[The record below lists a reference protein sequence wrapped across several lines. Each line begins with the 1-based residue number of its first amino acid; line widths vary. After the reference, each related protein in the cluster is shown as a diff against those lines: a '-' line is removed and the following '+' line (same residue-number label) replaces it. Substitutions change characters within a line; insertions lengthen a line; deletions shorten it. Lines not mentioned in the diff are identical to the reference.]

1 MRTCECVG
9 ADRLCFDCLQILFV
23 CLSVCLFFCFGFT
36 FQCVFLLVAHRDC
49 CFGFVPRLVFIL
61 RCKTT
66 ISVLVCLLRI
76 IASPVYVLVY
86 PVDVS
91 FWLDVLY
98 LIQIA

>member
-9 ADRLCFDCLQILFV
+9 ADRLCFDCLQIIFV

-36 FQCVFLLVAHRDC
+36 FQCVFLLVAHKDC

-66 ISVLVCLLRI
+66 ISVFVCLLRI
-76 IASPVYVLVY
+76 IAAPVYVLVY

>member
-1 MRTCECVG
+1 M
-9 ADRLCFDCLQILFV
+9 F
-23 CLSVCLFFCFGFT
+23 
-36 FQCVFLLVAHRDC
+36 VFLFWVYVPMRVFVGCPQGLL
-49 CFGFVPRLVFIL
+49 FWFVPRLVFIL

-66 ISVLVCLLRI
+66 ISVFVCLLRI
-76 IASPVYVLVY
+76 IAAPVYVLVY